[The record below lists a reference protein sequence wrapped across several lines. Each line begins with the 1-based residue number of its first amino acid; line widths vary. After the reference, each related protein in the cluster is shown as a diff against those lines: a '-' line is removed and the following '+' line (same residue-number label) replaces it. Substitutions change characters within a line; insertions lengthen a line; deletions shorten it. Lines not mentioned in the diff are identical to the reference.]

1 MTIDEYKQLLKNLKD
16 AQGELTSA
24 VCCDLQRLAG
34 AEAESTKNRVREA
47 YARGVEEMWEAAK
60 TMRTMGITGFNEYFS
75 IDHPEIK
82 FVSDIWDL
90 PGLDVI
96 KLCRE
101 YNAKK
106 KAEAEI
112 QGVHVGDEVLIQGY
126 RGIVIAVE
134 DDVCSV
140 LFPEN
145 ACAMRTK
152 ASECKKTGRKF
163 KDAKVLAEWVK
174 ALREEMK

>member
-34 AEAESTKNRVREA
+34 AEAESTKNKVREA
-47 YARGVEEMWEAAK
+47 YVRGAEEIWEAVK
-60 TMRTMGITGFNEYFS
+60 LMRTMSPEEFSDFTG
-75 IDHPEIK
+75 PEIN
-82 FVSDIWDL
+82 DIY
-90 PGLDVI
+90 GVAAADVI
-96 KLCRE
+96 NL
-101 YNAKK
+101 YNAYKAEK
-106 KAEAEI
+106 KAEAEKREI
-112 QGVHVGDEVLIQGY
+112 HVGDEVLIHGY
-126 RGIVIAVE
+126 LGIAIAIE

-152 ASECKKTGRKF
+152 VSECKKTGRKF
-163 KDAKVLAEWVK
+163 KDAKGLAESVK
-174 ALREEMK
+174 ALWEKMK